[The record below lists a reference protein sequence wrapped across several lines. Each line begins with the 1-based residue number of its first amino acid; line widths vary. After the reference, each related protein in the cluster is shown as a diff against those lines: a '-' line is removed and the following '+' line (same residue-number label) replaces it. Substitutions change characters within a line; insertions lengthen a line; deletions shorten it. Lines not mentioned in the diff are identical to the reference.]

1 MEGLKNILFTIAIM
15 GLFILGLL
23 LYKETNKYEL
33 NGEIA
38 MVYNEHWAMVRT
50 EDGIEREFDGY
61 GYTEGQKVVVTLDSM
76 DTKLKEDDEIIKIYW
91 CGGSST
97 KTAKE
102 IYFLKGID
110 KVKFIWYNKSEY
122 HLIYLLKRDRLLPI

>member
-1 MEGLKNILFTIAIM
+1 MEGLKNILFTIAVM
-15 GLFILGLL
+15 SLFILGLL

-33 NGEIA
+33 NGEIT
-38 MVYNEHWAMVRT
+38 MVYNEHWVMVRT

-61 GYTEGQKVVVTLDSM
+61 GYTEGRKVVVTLNSM

-91 CGGSST
+91 CGGYST
-97 KTAKE
+97 KSDKE

-122 HLIYLLKRDRLLPI
+122 HLIYFIKTGIA